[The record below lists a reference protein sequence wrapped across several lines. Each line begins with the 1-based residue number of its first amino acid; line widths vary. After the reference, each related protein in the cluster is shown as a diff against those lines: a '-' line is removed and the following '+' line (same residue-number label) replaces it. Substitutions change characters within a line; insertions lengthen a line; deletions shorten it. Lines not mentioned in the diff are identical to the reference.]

1 MARRTTYPEVTVK
14 EDKIFVIQ
22 SSNVLELNTNQAERL
37 IELLRHELM
46 HLECRQL
53 LSLKKEVKNEN

>member
-1 MARRTTYPEVTVK
+1 MLKRATYPKVTIK
-14 EDKIFVIQ
+14 GDKIFVIQ
-22 SSNVLELNTNQAERL
+22 SCNVLELDINQAERL

-53 LSLKKEVKNEN
+53 LKRRG